1 MYKFTTMEWDM
12 KNVPIDLRDD
22 AHKLIEEFGI
32 NILYIR
38 NCKFVRCRCFDDLH
52 KTGDPNCPLCMGTGY
67 FASIQKIK
75 AFESSNSAYSS
86 TNSIVQTKV
95 GTTDQKNEVYYI
107 EYKYTPKTRD
117 FILKV
122 TWDAK
127 GNPIDVLQVLEIVN
141 VYEMRGDK
149 GRLEV
154 TGCLINDRTDLMVPY
169 NKALKGLS
177 KKGLGELLR
186 GGKYIW
192 PSNFLTTTPM
202 NAQH

>member
-1 MYKFTTMEWDM
+1 MYKMTNTQYDM
-12 KNVPIDLRDD
+12 TNVPINLRED

-32 NILYIR
+32 NMLYVR
-38 NCKFVRCRCFDDLH
+38 NCKFVRCRCFDDLN
-52 KTGDPNCPLCMGTGY
+52 KTGDPNCPICMGMGH
-67 FASIQKIK
+67 FASIQKLM
-75 AFESSNSAYSS
+75 AFESQNSAYYDS
-86 TNSIVQTKV
+86 NAIFQTKV
-95 GTTDQKNEVYYI
+95 GVTDQKNEVWYL
-107 EYKYTPKTRD
+107 EYKYNPKEKD
-117 FILKV
+117 MLLKV

-127 GNPIDVLQVLEIVN
+127 GNPVDVVQVLEIVG

-154 TGCLINDRTDLMVPY
+154 VGCLIDNRTDLMAPY

-192 PSNFLTTTPM
+192 PAKYLTSPAG
-202 NAQH
+202 NGRS